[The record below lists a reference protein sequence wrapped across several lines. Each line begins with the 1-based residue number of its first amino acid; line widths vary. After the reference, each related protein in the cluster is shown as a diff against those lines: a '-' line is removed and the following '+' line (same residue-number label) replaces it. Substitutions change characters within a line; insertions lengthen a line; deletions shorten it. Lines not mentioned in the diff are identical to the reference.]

1 MAASRSKGLANME
14 VRTPILENCLAGT
27 LEREFKQ
34 GIKAVLEAPK
44 GKVQSLIFYNSLF
57 RPERITLSR
66 LLEKKIYIYPRGFL
80 VLSFLLPSF
89 YVSTSVQWVI
99 HFQRHH
105 GYTALAF
112 SFLGLT
118 YGGGKRT
125 KLSRKFILSRTIRC
139 LSLY

>member
-66 LLEKKIYIYPRGFL
+66 LLEKKYIYISKGF
-80 VLSFLLPSF
+80 SGP
-89 YVSTSVQWVI
+89 
-99 HFQRHH
+99 
-105 GYTALAF
+105 
-112 SFLGLT
+112 
-118 YGGGKRT
+118 
-125 KLSRKFILSRTIRC
+125 ILSPALLLC
-139 LSLY
+139 LYLSTMGHSLPETSWLYCTCLLFSGFNKWRGKED